1 MNPFNYIKDKVYG
14 IDDLDISDDKKIEKI
29 IILFSTVCA
38 AVAIQPIPFA
48 DIFILT
54 PIQAFMGT
62 RIAKIRGYSFSMNE
76 IYKEIIGLLG
86 LSFLAQQTAIGL
98 YKTIL
103 PFLGAVTTIPLV
115 FILTYSMGK
124 VMNYYFVS
132 KTKGETLSKEDLIKA
147 FKEAR
152 KSAKKNFNKDEIK
165 RQAKDIK
172 DEMKNYKETS
182 KEFVQKNIDE
192 MAVIAVMH
200 KIKNGDALLTEEENI
215 ILEAMIR
222 STDKITDMDS
232 AALYVEE
239 MISRGSNSLMGAS
252 SNIKGIAHDLK
263 YAKIENEDGDNILAF
278 VPEDTSHPQYDVL
291 EYNIETG
298 EQQWVQLKSVSN
310 PQTIYEWIEKYPGSE
325 EALRVSEEVAREHG
339 WKSSGISNEQMS
351 KGVDDFFEKLEK
363 YEGDLID
370 QLVVTAPPLTVLSS
384 SFAVYT
390 LFKKYKAKKIDKKR
404 FIYLSTKITGLK
416 AAKITS
422 ILALL
427 SLPVIGQITAVYL
440 ISKLMLAALGVFEVS
455 KEKLLL
461 PSPSTKST

>member
-62 RIAKIRGYSFSMNE
+62 RIAKVRGYSFSMSE

-86 LSFLAQQTAIGL
+86 LSFLAQQSAIGL

-103 PFLGAVTTIPLV
+103 PFLGALTTIPLV
-115 FILTYSMGK
+115 FVLTYSMGK
-124 VMNYYFVS
+124 VMNFYFIS
-132 KTKGETLSKEDLIKA
+132 KTKGQTITKDDLMKA

-165 RQAKDIK
+165 KQAKEMKEDI
-172 DEMKNYKETS
+172 KNYKESS
-182 KEFVQKNIDE
+182 KGFVQKNIDE
-192 MAVIAVMH
+192 MAIIAVMH
-200 KIKNGDALLTEEENI
+200 KIKNGAALLTEEEHI

-222 STDKITDMDS
+222 STDKIVDMES
-232 AALYVEE
+232 ASLYVKE
-239 MISRGSNSLMGAS
+239 MIERGNESVIGAA

-263 YAKIENEDGDNILAF
+263 YAKIENEDGDSVFAF
-278 VPEDTSHPQYDVL
+278 VPEDTSYPQFDL
-291 EYNIETG
+291 MKWDSETG
-298 EQQWVQLKSVSN
+298 AVEFIQLKTVSEASSV
-310 PQTIYEWIEKYPGSE
+310 YDWIKKYPGSE
-325 EALRVSEEVAREHG
+325 ESLRVSEEVAREHG

-427 SLPVIGQITAVYL
+427 SLPVIGQITAVFL
-440 ISKLMLAALGVFEVS
+440 ISKLMLAALGVFEIS

-461 PSPSTKST
+461 PSPSVKDV